1 MDNSS
6 LRWFHAIKT
15 ILPLVYVLITKFRIQ
30 LKTRLFGDH
39 LNHIT
44 NCTTNPVY
52 DAGIQT
58 HNLWNMSLLPYPL
71 DQGSRPEV
79 VECSL
84 FHFTEIIICQVSS
97 SMYRESGEILTD
109 SENLSFEVMNVER
122 ANKVNMGPRWESKLN
137 IITAAQLGTYLPT
150 YGRCQ
155 ISFIMPKIHLL
166 HRFHCKGVIY
176 LMEKLILN
184 DYNYS

>member
-1 MDNSS
+1 
-6 LRWFHAIKT
+6 
-15 ILPLVYVLITKFRIQ
+15 
-30 LKTRLFGDH
+30 
-39 LNHIT
+39 
-44 NCTTNPVY
+44 
-52 DAGIQT
+52 
-58 HNLWNMSLLPYPL
+58 MSLLPYPL

-155 ISFIMPKIHLL
+155 ISFIMPKIHVL